1 MNLIKSSFSIKGRPE
16 NRRVLSLLRD
26 LGVVTKS
33 EPLSLRSKQ
42 ELEYLL
48 HDAGVA
54 YQDKVKTLHPDTNT
68 NPNEDELRKLNVAWN
83 KVNKTL
89 TAMINPNKVDYRK
102 KHYDFDDCPFSR
114 DQIIN
119 AVSQSSTLINVL
131 RVLGL
136 ANRHSPYHEKGL
148 SIWLKKHEI
157 ELRKP

>member
-1 MNLIKSSFSIKGRPE
+1 LNLIKSSFNIKGRPE
-16 NRRVLSLLRD
+16 NKRVLSLLRD

-48 HDAGVA
+48 YDAGIA
-54 YQDKVKTLHPDTNT
+54 YRDKIKALHSDINT
-68 NPNEDELRKLNVAWN
+68 NSDGDELRKLNVAWN
-83 KVNKTL
+83 KVNKIL
-89 TAMINPNKVDYRK
+89 TTMINPIRTNYRK

-157 ELRKP
+157 ELKKP